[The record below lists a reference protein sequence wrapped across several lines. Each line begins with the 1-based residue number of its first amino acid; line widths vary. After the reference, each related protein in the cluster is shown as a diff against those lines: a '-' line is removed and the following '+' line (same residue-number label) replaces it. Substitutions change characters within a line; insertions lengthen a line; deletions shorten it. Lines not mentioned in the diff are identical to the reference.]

1 MKKIL
6 AFSFLVLLL
15 MASCRN
21 YAIPPVV
28 FPGGGGTAHTHEYSV
43 DPSGYSLNGSTLYK
57 EYECEC
63 GDVIEIAY
71 RTGVVAVANEA
82 QLAEIDNN
90 ADSDGARAV
99 IAVGPD
105 LAQAVLDRIGSDS
118 TVILLDGQYDQL
130 SIRNSRWQSSVRVAG
145 DIDQNKYPGG
155 NVPMEIYLSELK
167 DTYYPYYTREI
178 RNLEIIG
185 CDGAILNGGIILDS
199 NTVETDPISDR
210 APGAYFLYYDIDGLY
225 FRNLTIKE
233 SNIWFE
239 LQHSDSPVSNV
250 TVENCH
256 FIGNTAMRDTNNAS
270 CYGFYMHKN
279 GTVFNNIDFINCTFS
294 DYFQHIR
301 LETIVDCEI
310 RNCSFISSGHDAV
323 ELRGNTDENVNGE
336 YVISGCFFDDISG
349 KAIGRSGFS
358 NSDFNIS
365 GNDFNNIAP
374 DEDEDYKPVI
384 VQFGDIGTSSEK
396 QDNINVV
403 FTGNTYNGRNLNDV
417 QETGYTADRF
427 IILAE

>member
-1 MKKIL
+1 
-6 AFSFLVLLL
+6 
-15 MASCRN
+15 
-21 YAIPPVV
+21 
-28 FPGGGGTAHTHEYSV
+28 
-43 DPSGYSLNGSTLYK
+43 
-57 EYECEC
+57 
-63 GDVIEIAY
+63 
-71 RTGVVAVANEA
+71 
-82 QLAEIDNN
+82 
-90 ADSDGARAV
+90 
-99 IAVGPD
+99 
-105 LAQAVLDRIGSDS
+105 
-118 TVILLDGQYDQL
+118 
-130 SIRNSRWQSSVRVAG
+130 
-145 DIDQNKYPGG
+145 
-155 NVPMEIYLSELK
+155 
-167 DTYYPYYTREI
+167 
-178 RNLEIIG
+178 
-185 CDGAILNGGIILDS
+185 
-199 NTVETDPISDR
+199 
-210 APGAYFLYYDIDGLY
+210 
-225 FRNLTIKE
+225 
-233 SNIWFE
+233 
-239 LQHSDSPVSNV
+239 
-250 TVENCH
+250 
-256 FIGNTAMRDTNNAS
+256 MRDTNNAS